1 MYGVMQKSKGGVDV
15 LKAEEDK
22 EEYNRV
28 KRKANKVI
36 AKAKEG
42 ETKKWGESLDR
53 EDGKG
58 KVFRVVKQMVRRNR
72 DVVGG
77 GCIKDKQGKIVV
89 EEEEIK
95 EVWRSY
101 YEKLLNEEFD
111 LNREGLGNTS
121 EVSGPS

>member
-1 MYGVMQKSKGGVDV
+1 MKECLLAVSKDVCGITKGPPRHRESWWWNEECAEVVKEKKRFYGVMQKSKGGVDV
-15 LKAEEDK
+15 LKAEEDR

-28 KRKANKVI
+28 KRKANKLI

-42 ETKKWGESLDR
+42 ERKKWGESLDR

-77 GCIKDKQGKIVV
+77 DA
-89 EEEEIK
+89 
-95 EVWRSY
+95 
-101 YEKLLNEEFD
+101 
-111 LNREGLGNTS
+111 
-121 EVSGPS
+121 